1 MTMLKDPSQKY
12 RPFTPVALP
21 DRTWPDKVI
30 DKAPIWLSTDLRDG
44 NQSLIEPMDAEK
56 KMAFFKCL
64 VAVGLKEIEV
74 GFPSASQTD
83 FDFVRELIEGG
94 HIPDDVTIQVLTQA
108 RDDLIERTFESLK
121 GAKRAIVHYY
131 NACAPSFRRI
141 VFGQDK
147 AGVKAIAVAAGQTI
161 VRLAAERPETQ
172 WGFEYSPEVFS
183 STETDFDFVRELIEG
198 GHIPDDVTIQVLTQA
213 RDDLI
218 ERTFESLKGAKR
230 AIVHYYN
237 ACAPSFR
244 RIVFN
249 QDQAGVKAIAVAAG
263 QTIVRLAAERPET
276 QWGFEY
282 SPEVFSSTE
291 TDFAVEVCNAVIAV
305 FAPTPANKLILNLP
319 ATIECA
325 TPNNYADQIEWFGR
339 HIDRRDSVLI
349 SVHTH
354 NDRGTGVA
362 ASELAVM
369 AGADRVEGCLFGNG
383 ERTGNVCLVTLALN
397 LYTQGVDP
405 ELDFSDIDAVR
416 KTVEEC
422 NQLPVHPRHPYVG
435 DLVHTA
441 FSGSH
446 QDAIRKGFAQ
456 QKPDALWEV
465 PYLPIDPAD
474 IGRDYESVIRVNS
487 QSGKGGIAFLLE
499 QEYGISL
506 PRRMQIEFSQVVQRE
521 TDRLGLEMT
530 AAQIHALLEQEY
542 LQAKSPYALVSHKLR
557 EEDGT
562 STVDIKVAVEGR
574 TEHWHGTAKGPL
586 EALVA
591 SLPQAVE
598 IMDYHEH
605 SIGAGA
611 NAKAASYIEV
621 RLEGQRPLH
630 GIGIDENITTAS
642 FRALLSALNRAVTQ
656 AQAKAA

>member
-147 AGVKAIAVAAGQTI
+147 AGVKAIAVAAGQI
-161 VRLAAERPETQ
+161 
-172 WGFEYSPEVFS
+172 
-183 STETDFDFVRELIEG
+183 
-198 GHIPDDVTIQVLTQA
+198 
-213 RDDLI
+213 
-218 ERTFESLKGAKR
+218 
-230 AIVHYYN
+230 
-237 ACAPSFR
+237 
-244 RIVFN
+244 
-249 QDQAGVKAIAVAAG
+249 
-263 QTIVRLAAERPET
+263 IVRLAAERPET

-474 IGRDYESVIRVNS
+474 IGRDYEAVIRVNS

>member
-1 MTMLKDPSQKY
+1 MSMLKDPSSKY
-12 RPFTPVALP
+12 RPFTQIQIP
-21 DRTWPDKVI
+21 DRTWPDQII
-30 DKAPIWLSTDLRDG
+30 DRAPIWLSTDLRDG

-56 KMAFFKCL
+56 KMRFFKCL
-64 VAVGLKEIEV
+64 LAVGLKEIEV

-121 GAKRAIVHYY
+121 GAKKAIVHYY
-131 NACAPSFRRI
+131 NACAPSFRKI
-141 VFGQDK
+141 VFNQDK

-161 VRLAAERPETQ
+161 KRLADAAPETQ

-183 STETDFDFVRELIEG
+183 STEI
-198 GHIPDDVTIQVLTQA
+198 
-213 RDDLI
+213 
-218 ERTFESLKGAKR
+218 
-230 AIVHYYN
+230 
-237 ACAPSFR
+237 
-244 RIVFN
+244 
-249 QDQAGVKAIAVAAG
+249 
-263 QTIVRLAAERPET
+263 
-276 QWGFEY
+276 
-282 SPEVFSSTE
+282 
-291 TDFAVEVCNAVIAV
+291 DFAVEVCNAVINV
-305 FAPTPANKLILNLP
+305 FQPTPANKLILNLP

-339 HIDRRDSVLI
+339 RIDRRDSVLI

-416 KTVEEC
+416 KVVEDC
-422 NQLPVHPRHPYVG
+422 NQIPVHPRHPYVG

-456 QKPDALWEV
+456 QQADAVWEV

-474 IGRDYESVIRVNS
+474 IGRDYEAVIRVNS
-487 QSGKGGIAFLLE
+487 QSGKGGITFLLE
-499 QEYGISL
+499 QEYGINL

-530 AAQIHALLEQEY
+530 AAQIYTLLETEY
-542 LQAKSPYALVSHKLR
+542 LQATAPYALKGHRLQ
-557 EEDGT
+557 EENGT
-562 STVDIKVAVEGR
+562 SAVDVEVINAGE
-574 TEHWHGTAKGPL
+574 TQHWRGIGKGPL

-591 SLPQAVE
+591 GLPVDVE
-598 IMDYHEH
+598 IMDYSEH
-605 SIGAGA
+605 AIGAGT
-611 NAKAASYIEV
+611 NAKAAAYIELRV
-621 RLEGQRPLH
+621 NGGRALH
-630 GIGIDENITTAS
+630 GVGIDENLTTAS
-642 FRALLSALNRAVTQ
+642 FRALFSALNRALGQ
-656 AQAKAA
+656 AAEQAA